1 MIDEGYFLYVVENQV
16 FAVVPDTND
25 PHVFKALEKRVYGGS
40 KTSAILH
47 VCLHICKQGITYS
60 KIRVLH
66 KSNIFYDYCIGE
78 QTFCKNKKPVFILN
92 KRQLTLT

>member
-1 MIDEGYFLYVVENQV
+1 MIDDGFFFHLEENQV
-16 FAVVPDTND
+16 LAVVPDTND

-60 KIRVLH
+60 NIRVFH
-66 KSNIFYDYCIGE
+66 KSDIFYDYCIGE
-78 QTFCKNKKPVFILN
+78 QTFCKNKRLFSFQTKDSL
-92 KRQLTLT
+92 L